1 MAPKHKEQGQFKG
14 QKTLPPPIRLRNN
27 VFDWSRTYV
36 MGILNITPDSFSDGG
51 EFLNKESALFQAET
65 LINEGAD
72 ILDIGGESSRP
83 FSEPVSVEEELNRVI
98 PVIKTI
104 RKRFNIPISVDTTKH
119 QVAKAALDE
128 GADIIND
135 ISALRFD
142 SKMVEVAVNY
152 DVPVIL
158 MHMKGS
164 PKDMQI
170 NPVYEDVVKEVKNF
184 LKQRLDFACINGIK
198 RENIILD
205 PGIGFG
211 KSFVHNLEIINK
223 INEIVSIGQPVL
235 IGASRK
241 AFIGAITDIK
251 EPEKRDIPTLG
262 VNSVCALKGAH
273 IIRVH
278 KVGITCQV
286 LKVVDAIKKQGI

>member
-1 MAPKHKEQGQFKG
+1 
-14 QKTLPPPIRLRNN
+14 LPPPIRVRDSIFN
-27 VFDWSRTYV
+27 WSRSYV

-51 EFLNKESALFQAET
+51 KFLDKDSALYQAET
-65 LINEGAD
+65 LITEGAD

-83 FSEPVSVEEELNRVI
+83 FSEPVPVDEELNRVI
-98 PVIKTI
+98 PIIKAI
-104 RKRFNIPISVDTTKH
+104 RSRFNIPISIDTTKH

-142 SKMVEVAVNY
+142 DKMVKVAATY
-152 DVPVIL
+152 GVPVIL
-158 MHMKGS
+158 MHMKGT

-170 NPVYEDVVKEVKNF
+170 NPVYKDVVKEVTEF
-184 LKQRLDFACINGIK
+184 LKQRLEFAYSNGIK
-198 RENIILD
+198 LENIILD

-211 KSFVHNLEIINK
+211 KSFDHNLELINK
-223 INEIVSIGQPVL
+223 LNEIVSIGQPVL

-241 AFIGAITDIK
+241 AFIGAITGIK
-251 EPEKRDIPTLG
+251 EPEKRDIPTLA
-262 VNSVCALKGAH
+262 VTSVCALKGAH
-273 IIRVH
+273 IMRVH

-286 LKVVDAIKKQGI
+286 LKVVDAIKRVGV

>member
-1 MAPKHKEQGQFKG
+1 
-14 QKTLPPPIRLRNN
+14 
-27 VFDWSRTYV
+27 

-51 EFLNKESALFQAET
+51 KFLDKDSALYQAET
-65 LINEGAD
+65 LITEGAD

-83 FSEPVSVEEELNRVI
+83 FSEPVPVDEELNRVI
-98 PVIKTI
+98 PIIKAI
-104 RKRFNIPISVDTTKH
+104 RSRFNIPISIDTTKH

-142 SKMVEVAVNY
+142 DKMVKVAATY
-152 DVPVIL
+152 GVPVIL
-158 MHMKGS
+158 MHMKGT

-170 NPVYEDVVKEVKNF
+170 NPVYKDVVKEVTEF
-184 LKQRLDFACINGIK
+184 LKQRLEFAYSNGIK
-198 RENIILD
+198 LENIILD

-211 KSFVHNLEIINK
+211 KSFDHNLELINK
-223 INEIVSIGQPVL
+223 LNEIVSIGQPVL

-241 AFIGAITDIK
+241 AFIGAITGIK
-251 EPEKRDIPTLG
+251 EPEKRDIPTLA
-262 VNSVCALKGAH
+262 VTSVCALKGAH
-273 IIRVH
+273 IMRVH

-286 LKVVDAIKKQGI
+286 LKVVDAIKRVGV